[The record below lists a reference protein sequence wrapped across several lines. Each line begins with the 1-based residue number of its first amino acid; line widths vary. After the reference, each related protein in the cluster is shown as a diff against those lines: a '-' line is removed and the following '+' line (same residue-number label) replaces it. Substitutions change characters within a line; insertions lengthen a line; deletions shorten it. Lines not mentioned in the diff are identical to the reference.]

1 MELFAA
7 WGIVVLT
14 WILGEFD
21 VIPNGAL
28 AARGQQFEFYVDV
41 ALILLTIVSVPL
53 ALRLF
58 SLNTQRSLRRM
69 DKDEALS
76 SYHRWSLVR
85 LLLLWLCAEAGV
97 LVYFLLMDDKGI
109 LCACIALVATFFCV
123 PSARKVKQFMNS
135 LNKEGEEQ
143 IDQ

>member
-14 WILGEFD
+14 WIQGELD
-21 VIPNGAL
+21 VVPNGAL
-28 AARGQQFEFYVDV
+28 AAHGQQFDFCVDV
-41 ALILLTIVSVPL
+41 VLILMMIISVPL

-85 LLLLWLCAEAGV
+85 LLLLWFCAEAGV

-109 LCACIALVATFFCV
+109 FCACIALVATFFCV
-123 PSARKVKQFMNS
+123 PSARKVKRFLNS
-135 LNKEGEEQ
+135 LNKESEEQ